1 MRKIIIFSEFSEMC
15 KILHREIPNSLML
28 IGETPDKERRELIC
42 EFSEGNQK
50 NILILSSAGQFGLNL
65 QCADVLINYDQAW
78 SLAKMLQREGRAHRI
93 GQKKSVLVY
102 NLLAKGTVD
111 YYVKKVL
118 HAKAELS
125 NQVLGDTPISMEQIQ
140 EMLQY
145 D

>member
-1 MRKIIIFSEFSEMC
+1 MC

-28 IGETPDKERRELIC
+28 IGETSDNARRELIK
-42 EFSEGNQK
+42 EFSEGTQK

-93 GQKKSVLVY
+93 GQKKSVQIF
-102 NLLAKGTVD
+102 NLLGKGTVD

-125 NQVLGDTPISMEQIQ
+125 NQILGDTPISMNQIQ
-140 EMLQY
+140 EMLKY
-145 D
+145 E